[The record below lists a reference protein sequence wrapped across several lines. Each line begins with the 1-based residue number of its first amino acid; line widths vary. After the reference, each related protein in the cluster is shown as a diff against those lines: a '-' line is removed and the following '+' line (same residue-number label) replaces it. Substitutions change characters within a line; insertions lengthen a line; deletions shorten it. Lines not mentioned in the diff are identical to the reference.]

1 MQRTGGIAYL
11 TAGVLAVAGYFT
23 VPGMQGNGLV
33 FSLIGLSAA
42 VAIVVGA
49 VINRPKRL
57 APWLLFAAAQVSFVI
72 GDILYYA
79 FDFDFPSIGDFF
91 YLAVYPLLV
100 AGLLILIRARTP
112 GKDRASL
119 LDASI
124 ITVGL
129 GMLTWIF
136 VIDPYTHLLGLSLLE
151 RVMSI
156 AYPLMDVLLLA
167 VAARLVVG
175 QGARSPSFYLL
186 GVGVVSLLV
195 TDSVY
200 GYIELHTG
208 YTQGALLDA
217 GWLAY
222 YLLWGTAALLP
233 GMRHLGEQSTEPRP
247 TLTGRRLLPLAAAT
261 LIAPAVG
268 IAQSIKD
275 ADADFSVS
283 AAASAVLF
291 LLVLARMTGL
301 VTSLRQSVND
311 EQQALFREG
320 VLRQAAVA
328 LAGAT
333 DRAGIEDVTAE
344 AARALTID
352 IVGVGVQV
360 HLLPPRRRATDPPP
374 PVAPA
379 VAAGAALE
387 VPIATHTA
395 KLGSVLVF
403 GGSSL
408 PPAIQA
414 ALQALGAQAA
424 VALERASL
432 ADDLLRRRS
441 DERLAALAQH
451 ASDLITV
458 LDADLLVQHQT
469 ASAQRFLKY
478 ESGALVG
485 QRLLDLVHPEDHAGA
500 AAFFYALASERGVR
514 PEIEFRFRRGDGTW
528 LPVEAIGNNL
538 LQDRL
543 VQGIVVTIRDVSKR
557 KALEDGLKR
566 QVQELQ
572 QLDQIKSDLVSTV
585 SHELRTP
592 LTAMIGHVE
601 LLSQGE
607 LGDLTLD
614 QGWAIGAIERNSH
627 RLLRL
632 IEDLLTLSKIE
643 TGGLGLTLGPTD
655 IRSLV
660 EEIRTATLPDA
671 TEHGVDLSLDVG
683 PDIDLVLA
691 DRSGLERA
699 ISNLLSNAVKF
710 TPAGGHVRLS
720 VSRDDQS
727 AVFKVSDTGIGM
739 SDEDKDRLF
748 TRFFRAPAAMS
759 MAIPGTGLGLAIVKK
774 IVDDHHGT
782 IEVESAPGAGTTVT
796 FTIPLIRTARPV
808 PAAVGSQP

>member
-1 MQRTGGIAYL
+1 MQRNGGVAYL
-11 TAGVLAVAGYFT
+11 TAGVLAVVGYFT
-23 VPGMQGNGLV
+23 VPGMRGNGLV

-42 VAIVVGA
+42 VAILVGA
-49 VINRPKRL
+49 LINRPKPL
-57 APWLLFAAAQVSFVI
+57 APWILFAAAQVSFVV

-79 FDFDFPSIGDFF
+79 FDFEFPSIGDFF
-91 YLAVYPLLV
+91 YLGVYPLLV

-129 GMLTWIF
+129 GLLTWVF
-136 VIDPYTHLLGLSLLE
+136 VIDPYTHLFGLSLAE
-151 RVMSI
+151 RVMSV

-167 VAARLVVG
+167 VAARLVMG
-175 QGARSPSFYLL
+175 SGTRSTSFYLIGL
-186 GVGVVSLLV
+186 GIVSLLA

-200 GYIELHTG
+200 GYIELHAG

-233 GMRHLGEQSTEPRP
+233 GMRRLGEQSTESRP
-247 TLTGRRLLPLAAAT
+247 TLTGRRLVPLAAAT
-261 LIAPAVG
+261 LIAPGVG
-268 IAQSIKD
+268 IAQSIQD
-275 ADADFSVS
+275 ADSAFSVS

-301 VTSLRQSVND
+301 VRSLRQSVND

-320 VLRQAAVA
+320 VLRQAAAA
-328 LAGAT
+328 LGGVT

-352 IVGVGVQV
+352 VIGVEVQV
-360 HLLPPRRRATDPPP
+360 QLLAPRRRATDPPP
-374 PVAPA
+374 PVPSP
-379 VAAGAALE
+379 VAGGAAIE
-387 VPIATHTA
+387 VPIATQA
-395 KLGSVLVF
+395 SKLGVILVF
-403 GGSSL
+403 GVTRL
-408 PPAIQA
+408 PAPILA

-424 VALERASL
+424 VALARAAL

-451 ASDLITV
+451 ASDMITV
-458 LDADLLVQHQT
+458 LDADLVVQHQT

-478 ESGALVG
+478 EPGALVG
-485 QRLLDLVHPEDHAGA
+485 HRLLDLVHPDDHRCA
-500 AAFFYALASERGVR
+500 ASFFYALAAERGVR
-514 PEIEFRFRRGDGTW
+514 PEVEFRFRRGDGTW

-538 LQDRL
+538 LHDRL
-543 VQGIVVTIRDVSKR
+543 VQGIVVTLRDVSKR

-572 QLDQIKSDLVSTV
+572 QLDQIKTDLVSTV

-607 LGDLTLD
+607 LGELNVD
-614 QGWAIGAIERNSH
+614 QVWAVGAIERNSR
-627 RLLRL
+627 RLLSL

-643 TGGLGLTLGPTD
+643 TGGFGLTMAPTD
-655 IRSLV
+655 LRSLI
-660 EEIRTATLPDA
+660 EEIRTAMAPVA
-671 TEHGVDLSLDVG
+671 GEHSLEMTFEVGHDVDLMV
-683 PDIDLVLA
+683 A

-699 ISNLLSNAVKF
+699 LTNLLSNAVKF
-710 TPAGGHVRLS
+710 TPAGGKVSLS
-720 VSRDDQS
+720 VARDGQS
-727 AVFKVSDTGIGM
+727 AVFTVSDTGIGM
-739 SDEDKDRLF
+739 SAEDKDRLF
-748 TRFFRAPAAMS
+748 TRFFRSPAAMS

-774 IVDDHHGT
+774 IVDDHRGDINVDTSPGT
-782 IEVESAPGAGTTVT
+782 GTTVT
-796 FTIPLIRTARPV
+796 FTIPLVRMDRPV
-808 PAAVGSQP
+808 RSVAVTPG